1 MISVT
6 KVLSSANVEAVQQGK
21 VVFVRCDFPAQS
33 NTGWVRV
40 ATGLPLTSFQAIAR
54 GVGAGGG
61 AVNSWMAVNGTEL
74 EVLVQPNEINIQ
86 MAFTLTYIA
95 S

>member
-1 MISVT
+1 MQ
-6 KVLSSANVEAVQQGK
+6 AVQQGK
-21 VVFVRCDFPAQS
+21 VVYVRCDFPAQS

-54 GVGAGGG
+54 GVGTGGS
-61 AVNSWMAVNGTEL
+61 AVNSWLAVNGTEL
-74 EVLVQPNEINIQ
+74 EVLVQPDETNIP